1 MKSKLYYCCIL
12 LLITTYLSAQLNTTL
27 ISNLPY
33 DDHVSDVWGYVGAD
47 GTEYALVGA
56 LFGTSIVSLADPAAP
71 EEIHFIPG
79 VGTIWRDLKTF
90 GNYAYVTNDG
100 EGGVLIIDLSQLPN
114 SIETTIWQPSIPNET
129 GVVENCHNLYID
141 ESGIIYLAGCNLNG
155 GGVIMADA
163 AANPTEPPVVG
174 LGDARYSHDV
184 YARDGIMYS
193 SEIGL
198 GQLTITDVNDK
209 SNPQLLASQMT
220 PFTFT
225 HHSWLSDDDTVV
237 FTADETGDAPIAA
250 YDISDLEDIVLLNEF
265 RPLATIGQEVIP
277 HNIHVI
283 DDFLAISYYTDGL
296 VIVDANRPSNLV
308 EVGNYDTFNGPSGG
322 FNGAWGAYPYLPSGL
337 ILVTD
342 QSTGLYVIQADYQR
356 AAYLEGEVSDMATGN
371 PINDVQVDILTTNT
385 TDNSNAIGEF
395 ATGIATSGTYDV
407 RFSKTGYI
415 SQTIAI
421 NLQQGEVTE
430 QLVQLEALESF
441 AFNGQVRDAVTS
453 EIISD
458 AKITILSKDNTF
470 QAISDGEGNFSFET
484 FFPNTYEVYVG
495 KWGYKSTALT
505 NQEFTSTNNFINVEL
520 EVGIEDIFVND
531 LGWEVSN
538 TNATG
543 IWELAF
549 PPVGLVAPYD
559 DNITLSPIEDVT
571 ADSGNSCFVTGNST
585 DLASGV
591 LSGGIATL
599 RSPSFDLSGYEAPVL
614 SFYHWY
620 AAVDRTDG
628 TPQSST
634 FIVRINNGIR
644 NTTLETITYPDSASS
659 PGWRYYEYHLNDH
672 VEVTDD
678 MQMIFVARATGE
690 EEIIEAGIDYFQIVE
705 ADPTSINDVQFAD
718 YQMNV
723 SPNPTNELFQV
734 NYKLPPNS
742 SNSKMNI
749 YNATGQLVQQIPLEV
764 DSHISFGKELQAG
777 LYILQI
783 VIEDAIGAAQKAIK
797 YD

>member
-1 MKSKLYYCCIL
+1 MKSKLHYCFIL
-12 LLITTYLSAQLNTTL
+12 LFLTTYLSAQLNTTL
-27 ISNLPY
+27 ISNLSY

-56 LFGTSIVSLADPAAP
+56 LLGTSIVSLADPTAP
-71 EEIHFIPG
+71 NELHFIPG
-79 VGTIWRDLKTF
+79 VGTIWRDIKIF
-90 GNYAYVTNDG
+90 GDYAYVTNDG

-114 SIETTIWQPSIPNET
+114 SLETTVWKPSIPNET

-141 ESGIIYLAGCNLNG
+141 EEGIIYLAGCNLNN

-174 LGDARYSHDV
+174 VGAARYSHDV
-184 YARDGIMYS
+184 YTRDGIMFS

-198 GQLTITDVNDK
+198 GQLTITDVTDK
-209 SNPQLLASQMT
+209 NNLQLLASQMT
-220 PFTFT
+220 PFAFT
-225 HHSWLSDDDTVV
+225 HHSWLSDDNTVV
-237 FTADETGDAPIAA
+237 FTADETGNAPVAA
-250 YDISDLEDIVLLNEF
+250 YDISDLEDIVLLDEF
-265 RPLATIGQEVIP
+265 RPLATIDQEVIP

-283 DDFLAISYYTDGL
+283 DDFLAVSYYTDGL
-296 VIVDANRPSNLV
+296 VIVDANRPTNLV

-356 AAYLEGEVSDMATGN
+356 AAYLEGEVLDMATGN
-371 PINDVQVDILTTNT
+371 PINDVQIEILSTNT
-385 TDNSNAIGEF
+385 IEHSNAVGEF
-395 ATGIATSGTYDV
+395 ATGIAASGTYDV
-407 RFSKTGYI
+407 RFSKTGY
-415 SQTIAI
+415 SSKTIAVD
-421 NLQQGEVTE
+421 LQQGEVTE
-430 QLVQLEALESF
+430 QVVQLEALENF
-441 AFNGQVRDAVTS
+441 AFSGQVKDAMTS

-458 AKITILSKDNTF
+458 AKVTIISNDNKF
-470 QAISDGEGNFSFET
+470 QATTDDEGNFSFAT
-484 FFPNTYEVYVG
+484 FFPDTYEVYVG

-505 NQEFTSTNNFINVEL
+505 NQEFAPTNNSINVEL
-520 EVGIEDIFVND
+520 ETGIEDIFVND
-531 LGWEVSN
+531 LGWEVLN

-549 PPVGLVAPYD
+549 PPIGLAAPYD
-559 DNITLSPIEDVT
+559 ANTILSPVEDVP
-571 ADSGNSCFVTGNST
+571 ADSGNSCFVTGNSA

-599 RSPSFDLSGYEAPVL
+599 RSPSFDLSDYEAPVL

-620 AAVDRTDG
+620 AAVDRADG

-644 NTTLETITYPDSASS
+644 NTTLENITYPDTASG
-659 PGWRYYEYHLNDH
+659 PEWRYYEYHLNDH

-678 MQMIFVARATGE
+678 MQMIFIARATGD
-690 EEIIEAGIDYFQIVE
+690 EEIIEAGIDYFQVIE
-705 ADPTSINDVQFAD
+705 GEPTSVDDVQFVD

-723 SPNPTNELFQV
+723 SPNPTQEAFQV
-734 NYKLPPNS
+734 HYQLPSYSTNNKL
-742 SNSKMNI
+742 NI
-749 YNATGQLVQQIPLEV
+749 YNATGQLIQQISLGV
-764 DSHISFGKELQAG
+764 DGHISFGKQLQAG
-777 LYILQI
+777 LYIVQI
-783 VIEDAIGAAQKAIK
+783 VTDKTTGVAQKLIK
-797 YD
+797 HD